1 MFFLQNTQKRP
12 LFSLIPSCPS
22 KKLKKTAKKREK
34 ARFLHIL
41 KLKMKKVKKT
51 AVLIKKTGVQRCR
64 HVGILVFFDFSFL
77 KTDGKPGLVKNEI
90 VKMTFF
96 DTSVKSRNLTRNQ

>member
-1 MFFLQNTQKRP
+1 MFFLQNTKKRP
-12 LFSLIPSCPS
+12 LFSLIPSYPS
-22 KKLKKTAKKREK
+22 KKLKKNAKKREK
-34 ARFLHIL
+34 TRFLHIL
-41 KLKMKKVKKT
+41 KLKIKKVQKT

-64 HVGILVFFDFSFL
+64 HVGIPDFFDFSFS

-96 DTSVKSRNLTRNQ
+96 DTLLKTHNLTRNQ